1 MKKKNLLFN
10 VDVDV
15 VYVMKGKVIV
25 DQKVK
30 KSIFFFYI
38 KISKQ
43 IGLESFQLEF
53 RGLYICVNLK

>member
-1 MKKKNLLFN
+1 MKKNLLFN

-38 KISKQ
+38 KIRKK
-43 IGLESFQLEF
+43 ICLESFQLEL